1 MAKITYKSE
10 GQKSAEASV
19 RDFKDDLGPF
29 VVAAETTRMPMIF
42 TDAKAARNPII
53 FVNNSF
59 LALTG
64 YARDDILAQ
73 EFNFLLAQ
81 DTEYG
86 ALADIAAAFG
96 GDDVDQEVRF
106 RRKNESNFWAA
117 LFVSPVH
124 DSEGNVVEHFVSLVD
139 MSKHKDEQA
148 QCKLL
153 IDELNHRVKNTL
165 STVQSIIFQ
174 TVRRQSDPQVIR
186 DSIESRIFSLS
197 RSHDLLSTM
206 NWKGAWLHDVI
217 DVALEPF
224 GGTGGHA
231 RRFVVTGGNPIG
243 LTSKASLAFGIVFH
257 ELATNAAKYG
267 ALSNAQGLIEID
279 WAVRPS
285 SQGLRLIIHWQE
297 KNGPIVSEPKHK
309 GFGTQ
314 LIERGLTHEI
324 GGEAHLDYRAD
335 GVVCV
340 LNVPAPLEVLDE
352 RLSPR

>member
-1 MAKITYKSE
+1 MAKITNKSKE
-10 GQKSAEASV
+10 QKSAEASV

-42 TDAKAARNPII
+42 TDAKAARNPIV

-64 YARDDILAQ
+64 YARDEILAQ

-81 DTEYG
+81 DTESG
-86 ALADIAAAFG
+86 VLANIAAAFG
-96 GDDVDQEVRF
+96 GDDVDQEAYF

-117 LFVSPVH
+117 LFVSPVY
-124 DSEGNVVEHFVSLVD
+124 DSAGNVVEHFVSLVD

-174 TVRRQSDPQVIR
+174 TIRRQSDLQVIR

-206 NWKGAWLHDVI
+206 NWKGAWLHDVV
-217 DVALEPF
+217 DAALEPF
-224 GGTGGHA
+224 GGAEGGHTE
-231 RRFVVTGGNPIG
+231 RFVIAGGSPIG
-243 LTSKASLAFGIVFH
+243 LTAKASLAFGIVFH
-257 ELATNAAKYG
+257 ELATNAVKYG

-279 WAVRPS
+279 WAISPS

-297 KNGPIVSEPKHK
+297 RNGPAVSEPKHK

-314 LIERGLTHEI
+314 VIERGLAHEL

-335 GVVCV
+335 GVICV
-340 LNVPAPLEVLDE
+340 INVPAPLEVLNE
-352 RLSPR
+352 